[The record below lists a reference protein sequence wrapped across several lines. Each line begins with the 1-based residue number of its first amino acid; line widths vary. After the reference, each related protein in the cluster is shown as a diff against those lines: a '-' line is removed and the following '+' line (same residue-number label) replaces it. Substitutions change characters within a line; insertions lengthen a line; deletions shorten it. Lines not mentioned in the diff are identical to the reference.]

1 MKTKNILEKFK
12 AWRKEL
18 RRKSAQWYADLI
30 IRQLNNARTEFEFNY
45 WLNQGFG
52 LDSRMVELHDIYLD

>member
-1 MKTKNILEKFK
+1 M
-12 AWRKEL
+12 A
-18 RRKSAQWYADLI
+18 RRYADLI
-30 IRQLNNARTEFEFNY
+30 IRQLDNAQTEFEFNY

>member
-1 MKTKNILEKFK
+1 MKKYYEKYK
-12 AWRKEL
+12 EWRQEL
-18 RRKSAQWYADLI
+18 RRKMAQKYADLI
-30 IRQLNNARTEFEFNY
+30 IRQLDNAQTEFEFNY